1 MQDWLAQYGLG
12 EATINMVVSYGM
24 RFIGVLFVLWLGF
37 FIGNKVQSLI
47 SRKLGAKLDVS
58 LAKFLGNVARW
69 LIVIMALLGCLSIFG
84 IETTSFAAVI
94 GGASVAIGLAFQGS
108 LSNVAAGIMLLI
120 FRPFKVGDVIT
131 VAGNTGKVDEIALFV
146 TTLDTPDLR
155 RFVIPNSQIFGSTIE
170 NVTFH
175 PERRVDV
182 NVGIDYSADIDKARA
197 TLLEAAAKMP
207 GIVGDPAVVLT
218 GLGASSVDFQVRVV
232 VPTDT
237 FWDVRDALIRECKYS
252 LDKANISIPYPHV
265 TVTQKAS

>member
-24 RFIGVLFVLWLGF
+24 KLIGVLFVLWLGF

-47 SRKLGAKLDVS
+47 SHKLGAKLDVS

-252 LDKANISIPYPHV
+252 LDNANISIPYPHV